1 MSARAAATKATRERI
16 VETAAAVFFDHWYE
30 DVTVRGIASDAG
42 VALQTVRNHF
52 ATKEELF
59 AAAAE
64 RISEGIETVRWG
76 VEPGDIEGAISTL
89 MEDYERTGDS
99 IMRMLA
105 VEERVPVVKPLVQR
119 GRGQHREWVSRIFPS
134 ALKGLRG
141 RARSRRIA
149 QLVMAT
155 DVYCW
160 KLLRRDQ
167 GLDREQTSTAMRELV
182 LALHHHNPGGTK

>member
-1 MSARAAATKATRERI
+1 
-16 VETAAAVFFDHWYE
+16 
-30 DVTVRGIASDAG
+30 
-42 VALQTVRNHF
+42 
-52 ATKEELF
+52 
-59 AAAAE
+59 
-64 RISEGIETVRWG
+64 
-76 VEPGDIEGAISTL
+76 VEPGDIDGTISTL
-89 MEDYERTGDS
+89 MEDYERTGDF

-119 GRGQHREWVSRIFPS
+119 GRSQHREWVTRTFPS

-141 RARSRRIA
+141 RARSRRVA

-182 LALHHHNPGGTK
+182 LALHNDNPGGTR